1 MLICQRVDAEV
12 VTIDLADD
20 FEESADLSI
29 IMLHHV

>member
-1 MLICQRVDAEV
+1 V